1 MVWMA
6 KLINGKKFKNFSK
19 LSIFL
24 VITLFHLNLNAA
36 WLGVQL
42 SMNKENDSLV
52 ITATAENSPANEGGI
67 KPGDTILSANGQSFK
82 GKNVVKDFVEYL
94 SNVKNNSKVKLV
106 VLSKND

>member
-52 ITATAENSPANEGGI
+52 ITATAENSPANKGGI

-82 GKNVVKDFVEYL
+82 GKNVVKDFNQEKIV
-94 SNVKNNSKVKLV
+94 VKTEKL
-106 VLSKND
+106 N